1 MAETVNHVERLV
13 ITNDRIVLNGVELR
27 KVRAVDIKNIGPT
40 GSPME
45 VTLYLDVDEVDVEY
59 SNFSFQE

>member
-45 VTLYLDVDEVDVEY
+45 VTLSLDVDEVDVEY